1 MFLIALT
8 SSAELIYQFEDQ
20 QQEDRFYR
28 LINET
33 RCPKCTSGSIAS
45 SNAPVSRDLKQ
56 KIYELILAGTSDEE
70 IKNYISE
77 RFGASSSYKPAVKG
91 MNYFLWFGP
100 FIFLSLIV
108 LIFYFN
114 KRL

>member
-45 SNAPVSRDLKQ
+45 SKAPVSRDLKQ
-56 KIYELILAGTSDEE
+56 KIYKLILAGTSDEE

-100 FIFLSLIV
+100 FIFFSLMLAMFFLKSRI
-108 LIFYFN
+108 
-114 KRL
+114 

>member
-70 IKNYISE
+70 IKN
-77 RFGASSSYKPAVKG
+77 V
-91 MNYFLWFGP
+91 
-100 FIFLSLIV
+100 SLVINQKNNEK
-108 LIFYFN
+108 ITFHT
-114 KRL
+114 RL